1 MPGLVVVDPSLSEI
15 EVGLDDSGEL
25 SCWRNF
31 PSFGSFLME
40 RNEAALV
47 RKFGLESLDEADSV
61 RASTAVAELFEDGD
75 KELPLEVGI
84 SGTGTGFL
92 SSNDLSDGALKI
104 RSDESDSS
112 PTLAVLDGN
121 DFAEPVPKDGK
132 TNLRL
137 LVVTTSTLDLESP
150 REYLYRWNIPANTSI
165 NIPIK
170 KSE

>member
-1 MPGLVVVDPSLSEI
+1 
-15 EVGLDDSGEL
+15 
-25 SCWRNF
+25 
-31 PSFGSFLME
+31 ME
-40 RNEAALV
+40 RNEAGLV
-47 RKFGLESLDEADSV
+47 RKSGVGSLDEADSV
-61 RASTAVAELFEDGD
+61 LASTPVAELFEDGD
-75 KELPLEVGI
+75 KELPFEVGI
-84 SGTGTGFL
+84 SGAGTGVL

-121 DFAEPVPKDGK
+121 DFAEPAPKDGK
-132 TNLRL
+132 MNLRL